1 MKLWLFKTPT
11 AVIFLMA
18 EYYFC
23 KMNRK
28 IGLLLFAILI
38 GFIALAQQ
46 QSDVLQKQPNFLRA
60 RLKHND
66 PLFIE
71 DVKVLKQFVEF
82 DSIDVEILKPQ
93 LLYTIISETK
103 PDTLITYHTLIAAIN
118 SFKQGIGYVEF
129 RKGIILYREMAS
141 LKVNPKNWEKDQ
153 LLFRKLGFTE
163 ADLEDF
169 LLFIAKPENANLNYK
184 QAYLAYMKEIDSL

>member
-1 MKLWLFKTPT
+1 
-11 AVIFLMA
+11 
-18 EYYFC
+18 
-23 KMNRK
+23 MNRK
-28 IGLLLFAILI
+28 IGLLLLTILI
-38 GFIALAQQ
+38 GFTAVAQQ
-46 QSDVLQKQPNFLRA
+46 QLEVLQKQPNFLKA

-71 DVKVLKQFVEF
+71 DVELLKQFIDF
-82 DSIDVEILKPQ
+82 DSVDVELLKPQ
-93 LLYTIISETK
+93 LLYTIVSETK
-103 PDTLITYHTLIAAIN
+103 PDTVITYQKLIAAIN

-129 RKGIILYREMAS
+129 RKGIVLYREMAG

-169 LLFIAKPENANLNYK
+169 LLFISKPENASLNYK